1 MDHLTITHSILRWG
15 VLIFGLYAIT
25 KAVLGLVK
33 NQEYTKNH
41 NLSAVLFVAFTHL
54 QILIGLWLYFNRG
67 FLDVL
72 FSGNMGEVMKN
83 SVLRFWTIEHFIGML
98 LAAVIIQIGRSKSK
112 KASTAKVK
120 HKISLRFF
128 AIGLII
134 IIASI
139 PWPFRAGI
147 GKDLWPF

>member
-1 MDHLTITHSILRWG
+1 MNHLTLTHNVLRWG

-33 NQEYTKNH
+33 NQEYTKYH

-67 FLDVL
+67 YLDVL

-83 SVLRFWTIEHFIGML
+83 SALRFWTIEHFIGML
-98 LAAVIIQIGRSKSK
+98 LSAVLIQICRSKSK
-112 KASTAKVK
+112 KAVTPRMK

-128 AIGLII
+128 VIGLII

-147 GKDLWPF
+147 GRDLWPF